1 MNQLTRF
8 NALTRLFLDVLLV
21 GVLLLVS
28 GCASPG
34 RSVATPTATTPAP
47 ATAASRPTPAASAT
61 TPPPPTNPEPAAPPT
76 AEPSATATATAPL
89 AAGGPLVLLYA
100 PDGHLYRGAVETG
113 LGRRLTTKPSALG
126 VIPGYGPPLVSP
138 DGRLLALNGN
148 WGGATALDLTTGEL
162 IGPGR
167 GRGIHKPSWSPDSQ
181 RLAYMAANG
190 QLCIYHL
197 DDAPAD
203 CIFGNSRLQE
213 ILWSP
218 TAEVI
223 AAAVTDPMAEGSIDC
238 CTGQVW
244 LVDALTGEAS
254 AIPVAYAT
262 GFEGAPNE
270 VLAWLPDGAG
280 LVIKK
285 TADGRGAIYHTGD
298 SSRTDFAEP
307 IRSVSP
313 DGRMVLH
320 PSGAVSNVDGSARFT
335 LPGAAG
341 CPSGAHLVYVWS
353 PDGAKLATRWVCFR
367 TDGGSDPVAPL
378 TVFDTATG
386 APLWQQPLAP
396 DTWPVAWSPDGAY
409 LLLQENATG
418 LENYDQLGDYALW
431 QVAADGGTP
440 ELVAQGAVL
449 LATIPQRP
457 EPSARAGRPL
467 FFARNDDLYRADLAG
482 GNVEQLTTGG
492 RLRWGMT
499 EGDEWRVVAL
509 SAPPRV
515 SPDGRRLAFSPDG
528 DSVVIVAVG
537 ADGAPMTL
545 PGSAIYAWSPD
556 GQRLAA
562 AVHVG
567 DEARAQLVVYD
578 AATAT
583 AAPLLPAPLAD
594 ISALAW
600 SPDGGRIAFGC
611 CFAAGAATGGD
622 TGVEIGRLQVVDA
635 GLAGQAAGQVTTLG
649 PLSRSVG
656 GGVQLCWPEDD
667 PAAASAAPDT
677 GTTATHC
684 RTQAY
689 VVSPDGRQRAYLA
702 IPPDAPDAY
711 RLVIEEVATGETHQ
725 RDLATDLFPVGWSPD
740 GQYLFL
746 DDGRGDSPIWRLP
759 AGGRGDLEAIIDDGY
774 LLAIVDAW

>member
-1 MNQLTRF
+1 M
-8 NALTRLFLDVLLV
+8 
-21 GVLLLVS
+21 
-28 GCASPG
+28 
-34 RSVATPTATTPAP
+34 
-47 ATAASRPTPAASAT
+47 
-61 TPPPPTNPEPAAPPT
+61 
-76 AEPSATATATAPL
+76 TATATAVATAVATTTATAVATTPID
-89 AAGGPLVLLYA
+89 AGGPLVLLYA
-100 PDGHLYRGAVETG
+100 PDGHLYHGAVETG
-113 LGRRLTTKPSALG
+113 LGRRLTAKPSGLG
-126 VIPGYGPPLVSP
+126 RIPGYGPPLVSP
-138 DGRLLALNGN
+138 DGRLLALNGD
-148 WGGATALDLTTGEL
+148 WGGATAIDLTTGQL

-167 GRGIHKPSWSPDSQ
+167 GRGMHKPSWSPDSQ

-203 CIFGNSRLQE
+203 CIFRNDRLQE
-213 ILWSP
+213 LLWSP
-218 TAEVI
+218 TSEVI
-223 AAAVTDPMAEGSIDC
+223 AAAVTDPLTEDSTTC

-244 LVDALTGEAS
+244 LIDASTGEAN
-254 AIPVAYAT
+254 AVPVAYAT

-298 SSRTDFAEP
+298 GSLTDFAEP
-307 IRSVSP
+307 ILSVSP
-313 DGRMVLH
+313 DGQMALH
-320 PSGAVSNVDGSARFT
+320 PSGAVSNVDGSARFA

-341 CPSGAHLVYVWS
+341 CATFASLIYVWS
-353 PDGAKLATRWVCFR
+353 PDGTRLATTWSCF
-367 TDGGSDPVAPL
+367 TDDGGSEPITPL
-378 TVFDTATG
+378 TVFDTAAG

-418 LENYDQLGDYALW
+418 LENYAQLADYALW

-457 EPSARAGRPL
+457 DPSARAGRPL
-467 FFARNDDLYRADLAG
+467 LFARNDDLYRADVAG
-482 GNVEQLTTGG
+482 QTVERLTSGG
-492 RLRWGMT
+492 LLRWGMT

-528 DSVVIVAVG
+528 DSVVVVAVG
-537 ADGAPMTL
+537 ADSAPLTV
-545 PGSAIYAWSPD
+545 PGSTIYAWSPD

-567 DEARAQLVVYD
+567 GAARAQLVVYD
-578 AATAT
+578 LATTAT
-583 AAPLLPAPLAD
+583 AAPLLPAPVAG

-611 CFAAGAATGGD
+611 CFAADAATTGD
-622 TGVEIGRLQVVDA
+622 DMSVETGQLQVVDA
-635 GLAGQAAGQVTTLG
+635 ASGQVTTLG

-667 PAAASAAPDT
+667 PAASSAIAGT
-677 GTTATHC
+677 GATATHC
-684 RTQAY
+684 LTRAD
-689 VVSPDGRQRAYLA
+689 VVSPDGRRRAYLA
-702 IPPDAPDAY
+702 SPPDAPDAY
-711 RLVIEEVATGETHQ
+711 RLVIEDVATGETRP
-725 RDLATDLFPVGWSPD
+725 RDLATALVPVGWSPD

-759 AGGRGDLEAIIDDGY
+759 AGGEGEPEPIIADGY
-774 LLAIVDAW
+774 LLAIVNVW